1 MAAPGAH
8 GRVLL
13 LFSSFTFLTILLCH
27 TTEINFAKTKQ
38 EPLDVVRERSGNAL
52 RRSAKGTGDYVL
64 TRHEKNLLR
73 KIAVASE
80 NREWAAVSSHIG
92 TYAGN
97 SPPLFTAAM
106 HGALRCRQYEEG
118 IQIYDKCRTSSSILP
133 APAYVAAIKLFGKI
147 GAPSRVREVWGE
159 ALQVVGVNEI
169 LGSARIIAA
178 ADEGNV
184 SAAAEVLDLMNASGV
199 PVDVGHVSSAIRACW
214 GWGNHQHKAARY
226 LFDLLPEFDLA
237 PNIIIF
243 TNLIRAYTNAACKDT
258 VALYEDMKALQIK
271 PDTAFAETYLITIL
285 QKDPKDRW
293 RTPETT
299 APLLK
304 DKPVERLRAAR
315 KAAADFEAAGV
326 ELSNLA
332 ANIRDALKQMSIWV
346 IKVPLHQGRK
356 GIQMARF
363 IVRAAEQLLVLSA
376 ALVAMRSFMVC
387 TPAICNVK
395 KCGRVWMYRLI

>member
-92 TYAGN
+92 TYKGN
-97 SPPLFTAAM
+97 SPPLFAAAM
-106 HGALRCRQYEEG
+106 HAALRCRQYEEG
-118 IQIYDKCRTSSSILP
+118 IQIYDKCRTSSQVLHE
-133 APAYVAAIKLFGKI
+133 PAYVAAIKLFGKL
-147 GAPSRVREVWGE
+147 GAPSRVREVWDE

-199 PVDVGHVSSAIRACW
+199 TINVGHVSSAIRACW
-214 GWGNHQHKAARY
+214 GWGTNQHKPARY
-226 LFDLLPEFDLA
+226 IFDLLPEFGL
-237 PNIIIF
+237 PPTVIIF
-243 TNLIRAYTNAACKDT
+243 TNLVRAYATAAVKDT
-258 VALYEDMKALQIK
+258 VALYEDMKALQIN
-271 PDTAFAETYLITIL
+271 PDAAFAETYLATIL

-299 APLLK
+299 VALLK
-304 DKPVERLRAAR
+304 DKPVERVRAAR

-326 ELSNLA
+326 KLSNLA
-332 ANIRDALKQMSIWV
+332 AVISDALKQMSI
-346 IKVPLHQGRK
+346 
-356 GIQMARF
+356 
-363 IVRAAEQLLVLSA
+363 
-376 ALVAMRSFMVC
+376 
-387 TPAICNVK
+387 
-395 KCGRVWMYRLI
+395 